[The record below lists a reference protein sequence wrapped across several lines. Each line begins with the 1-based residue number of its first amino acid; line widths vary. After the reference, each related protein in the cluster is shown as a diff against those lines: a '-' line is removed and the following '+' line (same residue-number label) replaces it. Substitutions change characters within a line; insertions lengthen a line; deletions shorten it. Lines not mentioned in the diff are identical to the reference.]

1 MNMAPL
7 ERQYSNRYRKN
18 VGQDRTSTSMGQ
30 TATSLL
36 TVALQFRPQIHT
48 TVITTTAATTT
59 IIITMAQSTPT
70 MLWSSKETTTMSIS
84 VDDPHC
90 PTLTIAIT
98 TITTTTTTTM
108 AGVTEGGI
116 CLWWIRITI
125 SVVVHLTQGMKIMD
139 TITTTI
145 IMDIT
150 RDMVATTETRLSSRA
165 TTTMLAWTLDLESLA
180 INITTI
186 LRNILKQP
194 LTKATNTTS
203 KLGSI
208 FLATSPITMHR
219 RPTTTS
225 SLHTT
230 PIRIGL
236 RSILVQF

>member
-1 MNMAPL
+1 MGLPPL
-7 ERQYSNRYRKN
+7 ERQHSNRYRKN
-18 VGQDRTSTSMGQ
+18 VGQDRTSTSTGQ

-48 TVITTTAATTT
+48 TVITTTAVTTT

-70 MLWSSKETTTMSIS
+70 MLWSSKGTTTMSIS

-98 TITTTTTTTM
+98 TTTTM

-116 CLWWIRITI
+116 CLWWRRITI

-150 RDMVATTETRLSSRA
+150 RGMVATTETRLSSRA
-165 TTTMLAWTLDLESLA
+165 TTTMSAWTLDLESLA

-194 LTKATNTTS
+194 LTKATNTMS

-208 FLATSPITMHR
+208 FLATNPITMYR
-219 RPTTTS
+219 QPTTSNTS

-230 PIRIGL
+230 PIGIGL